1 MPIIGTTIKAIT
13 RLELSTDITVIGI
26 YFINPPVVPGQNNS
40 GTKTAIVV
48 KVDAMMGNDI
58 LEAALMYASA
68 KPIPS

>member
-1 MPIIGTTIKAIT
+1 M
-13 RLELSTDITVIGI
+13 GI

-48 KVDAMMGNDI
+48 KVDAMIGKDI

-68 KPIPS
+68 NPIPS

>member
-1 MPIIGTTIKAIT
+1 M
-13 RLELSTDITVIGI
+13 GI

-48 KVDAMMGNDI
+48 KVDAMIGNDI

-68 KPIPS
+68 NPIPS

>member
-1 MPIIGTTIKAIT
+1 M
-13 RLELSTDITVIGI
+13 GI

-48 KVDAMMGNDI
+48 KVEAMMGNDI
-58 LEAALMYASA
+58 LDAALMYASV